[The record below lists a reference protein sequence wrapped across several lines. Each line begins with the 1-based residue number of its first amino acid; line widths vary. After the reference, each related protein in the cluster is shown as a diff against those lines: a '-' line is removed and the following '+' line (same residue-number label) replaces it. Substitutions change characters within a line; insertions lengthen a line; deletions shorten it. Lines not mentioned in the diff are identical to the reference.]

1 LERLAREID
10 EDHRTQER
18 DHLVVRKYLS
28 EKRNEGAVNA
38 IRNVLEIGKTKDDKY
53 LFDLVKTKTRNF
65 EGV

>member
-1 LERLAREID
+1 MAREID

-38 IRNVLEIGKTKDDKY
+38 IRNVLEIGKTEDDKW
-53 LFDLVKTKTRNF
+53 LFDFVKTKTGNL
-65 EGV
+65 EEV